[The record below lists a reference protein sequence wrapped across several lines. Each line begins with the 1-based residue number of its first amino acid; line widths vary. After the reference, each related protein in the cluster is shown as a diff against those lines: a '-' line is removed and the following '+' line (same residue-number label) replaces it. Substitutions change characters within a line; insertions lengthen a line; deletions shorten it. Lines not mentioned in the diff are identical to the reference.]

1 MAKKALKTSTK
12 EPVIPIPEEVSI
24 AEVAAKE
31 EAAKLEAEENLG
43 KNRLSKGQIAAL
55 LAEKAERKKRGEA
68 RAATRPKSKPG
79 SLVNRGR

>member
-1 MAKKALKTSTK
+1 LAKNDT
-12 EPVIPIPEEVSI
+12 
-24 AEVAAKE
+24 AEE
-31 EAAKLEAEENLG
+31 EAAENLG